1 MTIADVLDA
10 TYAGL
15 IEDISPPLSRAE
27 ARTEM
32 DRILDAPEADA
43 ETWGTTSDAVTGRRA
58 AESSFGAAR

>member
-27 ARTEM
+27 ARMEM

-43 ETWGTTSDAVTGRRA
+43 ETWSATPDAVASRKA
-58 AESSFGAAR
+58 AESMIEVAP